1 MNINKP
7 TGIKVGFGAMAVK
20 GIIFCPLP
28 GLFFIYK
35 APRVDTRGAY

>member
-20 GIIFCPLP
+20 GADLSVARFV
-28 GLFFIYK
+28 FIYK
-35 APRVDTRGAY
+35 APRVSTRGDY